1 MLEFCKLA
9 YTEFYKPGYIALY
22 TGTVARTFLNITVY
36 PRHGVIE
43 PMRIRIYLKKLK
55 PNEKVELIPP
65 IKFSGKLEK
74 I

>member
-1 MLEFCKLA
+1 MCVETCGHQDHH
-9 YTEFYKPGYIALY
+9 YNHH
-22 TGTVARTFLNITVY
+22 ARTFLNITVY